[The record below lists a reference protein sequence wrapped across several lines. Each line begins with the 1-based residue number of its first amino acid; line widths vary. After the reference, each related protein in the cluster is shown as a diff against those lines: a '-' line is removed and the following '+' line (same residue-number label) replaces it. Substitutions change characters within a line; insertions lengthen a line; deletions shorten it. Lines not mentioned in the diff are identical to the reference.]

1 MPPVGDNAIR
11 VDGIGRANERDRMT
25 DASILDDLAARGL
38 IHDSTDEIALRAR
51 LGAGPVTL
59 YSGFDPTADS
69 LHVGN
74 LVPLL
79 VLRRF
84 QDAGHRPIALAG
96 GATGMIGDPSGRSDE
111 RNLLDDDVLR
121 DNLEAITEQL
131 RRVLDFSPGPSRAW
145 LVDNRTWTAPISMLD
160 FLRDVGKHFT
170 VNAML
175 GKESVR
181 SRIDGEGGI
190 SFAEFS
196 YMLLQANDYL
206 WLHEHEGCDLQI
218 GGSDQW
224 GNITA
229 GIDLIR
235 RRTGTH
241 VHGLSFPLLL
251 RSDGQKF
258 GKSAD
263 GAVWLDA
270 ERTSPYAFYQY
281 WMNVDD
287 RDVERFLLQMTL
299 LPVDEGMRVAAA
311 HAVAPEQ
318 REGQRRLAA
327 EVTALV
333 HGVDKARA
341 AAAASEVLF
350 GGDPQGADAETLAM
364 LAHELTVAPLPGV
377 RHDGGVEALEMVMAT
392 GLAKS
397 RSDARKGFAAGE
409 FTVNGEPSDAEDR
422 IGPDRLLHNRFV
434 LVRRG
439 KKRYAL
445 IEVD

>member
-1 MPPVGDNAIR
+1 V
-11 VDGIGRANERDRMT
+11 T

-38 IHDSTDEIALRAR
+38 IHDSTDAAALRAR
-51 LGAGPVTL
+51 LETGTITV

-69 LHVGN
+69 LHAGN

-111 RNLLDDDVLR
+111 RNLLDDEVLGR
-121 DNLEAITEQL
+121 NVEAISAQL
-131 RRVLDFSPGPSRAW
+131 GRILDFGSGPTGAC
-145 LVDNRTWTAPISMLD
+145 LVDNRTWTSPISVLE

-170 VNAML
+170 VNAMM

-181 SRIDGEGGI
+181 SRLDSKSGI
-190 SFAEFS
+190 SFTEFS

-206 WLHEHEGCDLQI
+206 WLNRNEGCELQI

-235 RRTGTH
+235 RSTAVH

-263 GAVWLDA
+263 GAVWLDPA
-270 ERTSPYAFYQY
+270 RTSPYAFYQY

-299 LPVDEGMRVAAA
+299 LPVDEARSVAAG
-311 HAVAPEQ
+311 HAQAPER
-318 REGQRRLAA
+318 REGQRRLAL

-333 HGVDKARA
+333 HGEDQAGA
-341 AAAASEVLF
+341 AMAASQVLF
-350 GGDPQGADAETLAM
+350 GGDPTEADAGAFVM
-364 LAHELTVAPLPGV
+364 LAAELGPLEIPPEIDHG
-377 RHDGGVEALEMVMAT
+377 ALDALDLVMAS
-392 GLAKS
+392 GLATS
-397 RSDARKGFAAGE
+397 RSDARRGFEAGE
-409 FTVNGEPSDAEDR
+409 FSLNGRRVGANDQAGAGD
-422 IGPDRLLHNRFV
+422 LLHGRYL

-445 IEVD
+445 LESR

>member
-1 MPPVGDNAIR
+1 MAATFG
-11 VDGIGRANERDRMT
+11 VDGIGRANERDRVT

-38 IHDSTDEIALRAR
+38 IHDSTDADALRAR
-51 LGAGPVTL
+51 LESGPVTV

-96 GATGMIGDPSGRSDE
+96 GATGMIGDPGGRSEE
-111 RNLLDDDVLR
+111 RNLLDDDVLAS
-121 DNLEAITEQL
+121 NLEAISGQL
-131 RRVLDFSPGPSRAW
+131 RLVLDFTPGPTQAQ
-145 LVDNRTWTAPISMLD
+145 LVDNRTWTAPISVLE

-181 SRIDGEGGI
+181 SRFEGESGI
-190 SFAEFS
+190 SFTEFS

-235 RRTGTH
+235 RRKATH
-241 VHGLSFPLLL
+241 VHGLSVPLLL

-258 GKSAD
+258 GKSVD
-263 GAVWLDA
+263 GAVWLDGA
-270 ERTSPYAFYQY
+270 RMSPYAFYQY
-281 WMNVDD
+281 
-287 RDVERFLLQMTL
+287 L
-299 LPVDEGMRVAAA
+299 
-311 HAVAPEQ
+311 
-318 REGQRRLAA
+318 
-327 EVTALV
+327 
-333 HGVDKARA
+333 
-341 AAAASEVLF
+341 S
-350 GGDPQGADAETLAM
+350 
-364 LAHELTVAPLPGV
+364 
-377 RHDGGVEALEMVMAT
+377 
-392 GLAKS
+392 
-397 RSDARKGFAAGE
+397 
-409 FTVNGEPSDAEDR
+409 
-422 IGPDRLLHNRFV
+422 
-434 LVRRG
+434 
-439 KKRYAL
+439 L
-445 IEVD
+445 IHI

>member
-1 MPPVGDNAIR
+1 
-11 VDGIGRANERDRMT
+11 MT
-25 DASILDDLAARGL
+25 DATILDDLTVRGL
-38 IHDSTDEIALRAR
+38 IHDHTDLPALRAR
-51 LGAGPVTL
+51 LVAGPVTL

-96 GATGMIGDPSGRSDE
+96 GATGMIGDPGGRSEE
-111 RNLLDDDVLR
+111 RNLLADDVLGA
-121 DNLEAITEQL
+121 NLEAITGQL
-131 RRVLDFSPGPSRAW
+131 RAVLNFGRGQNPAQ
-145 LVDNRTWTAPISMLD
+145 LVDNRSWTEAVGVLE

-175 GKESVR
+175 GKEAVR
-181 SRIDGEGGI
+181 SRIEGEAGI
-190 SFAEFS
+190 SFTEFS

-206 WLHEHEGCDLQI
+206 WLHEHEGCELQI

-235 RRTGTH
+235 RRTGAH

-258 GKSAD
+258 GKSVD
-263 GAVWLDA
+263 GAVWLDP

-299 LPVDEGMRVAAA
+299 LPVEEAKTAAAA
-311 HAVAPEQ
+311 HAAAPER
-318 REGQRRLAA
+318 REGQRRLAY
-327 EVTALV
+327 EVTSLV
-333 HGVDKARA
+333 HGAGDAEA
-341 AAAASEVLF
+341 AAAASAVLF
-350 GGDPQGADAETLAM
+350 GGDPTAADRQAFEM
-364 LAHELTVAPLPGV
+364 LAGELPVASLPAV
-377 RHDGGVEALEMVMAT
+377 AHDGGVEALDLVMAS

-397 RSDARKGFAAGE
+397 RSDARRGFDAGE
-409 FTVNGEPSDAEDR
+409 FSVNGVKSAVDDR
-422 IGPDRLLHNRFV
+422 VGRDRLLHDRFV

-439 KKRYAL
+439 KTRYAL
-445 IEVD
+445 VDVE

>member
-1 MPPVGDNAIR
+1 
-11 VDGIGRANERDRMT
+11 MT

-38 IHDSTDEIALRAR
+38 IHDATDESALRAR
-51 LGAGPVTL
+51 LEAGPVTL

-74 LVPLL
+74 LIPLL

-111 RNLLDDDVLR
+111 RNLLDDDVLAI
-121 DNLEAITEQL
+121 NVEAISGQL
-131 RRVLDFSPGPSRAW
+131 RRVLDFTPGPTGAT
-145 LVDNRTWTAPISMLD
+145 LVDNRSWTAPVTVLD

-181 SRIDGEGGI
+181 SRIEGESGI
-190 SFAEFS
+190 SFTEFS
-196 YMLLQANDYL
+196 YMLLQANDYW
-206 WLHEHEGCDLQI
+206 WLHQHEGCELQI

-235 RRTGTH
+235 RRTATH

-270 ERTSPYAFYQY
+270 GRTSPYAFYQY

-299 LPVDEGMRVAAA
+299 IPVADALAVAATHSA
-311 HAVAPEQ
+311 APE
-318 REGQRRLAA
+318 RRDGQRRLAE
-327 EVTALV
+327 EVTTLV
-333 HGVDKARA
+333 HGADQARA
-341 AAAASEVLF
+341 AAAASQVLF
-350 GGDPQGADAETLAM
+350 GGDPQAADAETFAM
-364 LAHELTVAPLPGV
+364 LAGELAVSSLAEL
-377 RHDGGVEALEMVMAT
+377 RHDGGVEALDAVMAT

-409 FTVNGEPSDAEDR
+409 FSLNGVRRAADERVASAD
-422 IGPDRLLHNRFV
+422 LLHDRFL

-445 IEVD
+445 LAVD